1 MRYTAQEVAD
11 FLHGVVD
18 GDPNVELHDFG
29 GIENGKA
36 GTLTFLANPAYE
48 HYLYTTE
55 CSAVLVQA
63 DYQPTSE
70 VKTTLIRVADPYDSL
85 AKLLSVIRD
94 GSEPEAGISQFAI
107 VDPSADVDP
116 TASVGPFVY
125 IGKNSKV
132 GPSTIVRAQVYIGED
147 CLVGADCKIY
157 QQVTISNRTIV
168 GDRCILHS
176 GAVLG
181 ADGFGFAPTAEG
193 WDKIPQTGKV
203 ILEDDVEIGA
213 NACIDRAVLDATI
226 IRRGVKIDNLVQIAH
241 NCEVKE
247 HTAIAAQSGVA
258 GSTTIGQW
266 NRLGGQ
272 VGIAGHLKT
281 ADRVTFGAKTGIMA
295 SIEEEGSS
303 WFGYPGRPYVKA
315 MRSAAVADRLPQL
328 DKQIYDLSKEVKRLR
343 EELDKL
349 SEISKTKGGE

>member
-125 IGKNSKV
+125 IGRNSKV
-132 GPSTIVRAQVYIGED
+132 GHVRSSVPRYI
-147 CLVGADCKIY
+147 
-157 QQVTISNRTIV
+157 
-168 GDRCILHS
+168 
-176 GAVLG
+176 
-181 ADGFGFAPTAEG
+181 
-193 WDKIPQTGKV
+193 
-203 ILEDDVEIGA
+203 
-213 NACIDRAVLDATI
+213 
-226 IRRGVKIDNLVQIAH
+226 
-241 NCEVKE
+241 
-247 HTAIAAQSGVA
+247 
-258 GSTTIGQW
+258 
-266 NRLGGQ
+266 
-272 VGIAGHLKT
+272 
-281 ADRVTFGAKTGIMA
+281 
-295 SIEEEGSS
+295 
-303 WFGYPGRPYVKA
+303 
-315 MRSAAVADRLPQL
+315 
-328 DKQIYDLSKEVKRLR
+328 
-343 EELDKL
+343 
-349 SEISKTKGGE
+349 